1 MTVLGSLTRSSSYD
15 NVAQAIISETVRRGF
30 TRAQG
35 IPVLADA
42 IQESGLNPTAVS
54 PNGKW
59 VGIYQQDTSYPGR
72 ADPNANITA
81 FFDRLA
87 AKLLSPGAST
97 DMWLNVFWLQQRP
110 GETSAALAYTNGRKA
125 YLAEIK
131 TRATEA
137 ARLYDLYA
145 GGTVPDNRPA
155 FNEFPIWSPSNSGRS
170 GTKIDA
176 FLLHTQEGGGGDS
189 AAEDLANYLANPANQ
204 VSYHYT
210 IGQAS
215 DGGVTVVDVVD
226 TDMASWS
233 VLSANP
239 RSINLCFAG
248 SKASWTRADWLK
260 QQGKAIDV
268 AAFIAVQDCK
278 KYGIPTTV
286 IAPPYTGRIPG
297 ISDHAYVT
305 KVLKDGTHTDVG
317 PGFPWDAFTTAVNKY
332 ASGLTPEVPVV
343 VTPTPKPVGPA
354 DDQLTLRWKCLG
366 GQTLVEAVAQIRDK
380 VCGTEDRGKTGVV

>member
-1 MTVLGSLTRSSSYD
+1 MSVLGSLTRNSSYD
-15 NVAQAIISETVRRGF
+15 DVARAIVGETVRRGF

-54 PNGKW
+54 ANGKW

-110 GETSAALAYTNGRKA
+110 GETSAALAYANGRKA

-155 FNEFPIWSPSNSGRS
+155 FNEFPIWSTSNSGRS

-210 IGQAS
+210 ISQAS

-260 QQGKAIDV
+260 QQGNAIDV
-268 AAFIAVQDCK
+268 AAYIAVQDCK